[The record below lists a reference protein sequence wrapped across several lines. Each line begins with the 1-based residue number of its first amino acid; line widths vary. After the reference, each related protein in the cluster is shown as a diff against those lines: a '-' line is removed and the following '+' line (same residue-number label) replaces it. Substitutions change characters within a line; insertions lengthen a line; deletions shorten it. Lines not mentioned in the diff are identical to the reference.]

1 MNNYYKSKSF
11 LAPIV
16 SLVIVVTVIITSINA
31 YLSIDMFKQHMQEHI
46 DTKKK
51 EYIEKHKHEIY
62 RKVHLVNKSIEF
74 QITKIEKKVQS
85 SLKDR
90 VKTALNIMHLIYNKY
105 KDTKSKEE
113 IKSIIHEYLKAIR
126 FNNNR
131 GYYFGYDNKTKVLF
145 THVMKKFIGKDMT
158 NFTDI
163 RGQNLMNLDHE
174 ILKKNKIGYSTIYF
188 NKPNQQNKEFPKIT
202 CISRFEPLDLVIGTG
217 EYLDVTEKSI
227 KKYVLDRFN
236 NFKNEKN
243 KYLFFLKLHNI
254 EGGKNFAT
262 VLLNSNRPNLAGTRI
277 DDDHKDFK
285 GEEFRKEYLKIL
297 KNKGEGYIK
306 YRYEKPISK
315 EIKLKISYFY
325 LQKDWNWIIG
335 CGFYFDDLEKQI
347 SNKEKSLSEYTNHT
361 IHKTLLIIG
370 LLSFVS
376 ITIAILVSIRIDRT
390 IKNYTDKLVK
400 YKEDKVRQDKLLTQ
414 QSKMVSMGEMIGNI
428 AHQWR
433 QPLSVISTASTGMK
447 MQKEFDNLT
456 DESFIKSCDMINN
469 NAQYLSRTID
479 DFRNF
484 IKGDRNKTIFDLKDD
499 VDSFLHLVNGSIKTH
514 HINIVLD
521 LQENILIN
529 GYANE
534 LTQCL
539 INIFNNAKDI
549 LNEKNIEDKYL
560 FISTYEKGN
569 NAIIKIRD
577 NAGGIPQEILP
588 RIFEPYF
595 TTKHKSQG
603 TGLGLHMTYNLIVDG
618 MKGSIDANNIEFNH
632 NDCDYIGAEF
642 MISLIKE

>member
-1 MNNYYKSKSF
+1 
-11 LAPIV
+11 
-16 SLVIVVTVIITSINA
+16 
-31 YLSIDMFKQHMQEHI
+31 
-46 DTKKK
+46 
-51 EYIEKHKHEIY
+51 
-62 RKVHLVNKSIEF
+62 
-74 QITKIEKKVQS
+74 
-85 SLKDR
+85 
-90 VKTALNIMHLIYNKY
+90 
-105 KDTKSKEE
+105 
-113 IKSIIHEYLKAIR
+113 
-126 FNNNR
+126 
-131 GYYFGYDNKTKVLF
+131 
-145 THVMKKFIGKDMT
+145 
-158 NFTDI
+158 
-163 RGQNLMNLDHE
+163 
-174 ILKKNKIGYSTIYF
+174 
-188 NKPNQQNKEFPKIT
+188 
-202 CISRFEPLDLVIGTG
+202 
-217 EYLDVTEKSI
+217 
-227 KKYVLDRFN
+227 
-236 NFKNEKN
+236 
-243 KYLFFLKLHNI
+243 
-254 EGGKNFAT
+254 
-262 VLLNSNRPNLAGTRI
+262 
-277 DDDHKDFK
+277 
-285 GEEFRKEYLKIL
+285 
-297 KNKGEGYIK
+297 
-306 YRYEKPISK
+306 
-315 EIKLKISYFY
+315 
-325 LQKDWNWIIG
+325 
-335 CGFYFDDLEKQI
+335 
-347 SNKEKSLSEYTNHT
+347 
-361 IHKTLLIIG
+361 
-370 LLSFVS
+370 
-376 ITIAILVSIRIDRT
+376 
-390 IKNYTDKLVK
+390 
-400 YKEDKVRQDKLLTQ
+400 
-414 QSKMVSMGEMIGNI
+414 MVSMGEMIGNI